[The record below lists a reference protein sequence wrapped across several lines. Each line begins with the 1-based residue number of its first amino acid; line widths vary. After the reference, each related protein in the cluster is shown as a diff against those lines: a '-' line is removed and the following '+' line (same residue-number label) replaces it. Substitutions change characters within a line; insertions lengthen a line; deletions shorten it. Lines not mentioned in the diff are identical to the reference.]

1 MYTYVQCVQVY
12 SHDILRYTGEG
23 KPPRIVMLFTPDSD
37 NTTLPDLK
45 MITSFSGMKKNKI
58 ALSSRNT
65 CCIYHSNKTIFFPL
79 TVESMTEIYMVV

>member
-37 NTTLPDLK
+37 NTTPPDLK
-45 MITSFSGMKKNKI
+45 MITSFSGMKKTKLLRVAEI
-58 ALSSRNT
+58 LVVF
-65 CCIYHSNKTIFFPL
+65 TILIKQYSFL
-79 TVESMTEIYMVV
+79 